1 MNKPPRSLRSL
12 PPEGAQTS
20 LGRPGGGLVHA
31 PSAPVSR
38 RQALGTLVA
47 ATAAAALAGC
57 GFQLRRIQPLKFQ
70 SVELAGFTSHSPLE
84 HQLRLAIEATGTKV
98 VDSLPEAETVLRCLQ
113 ESREQVAV
121 VSTAAGQVR
130 ELNLRLRFRFRLT
143 RVRNDE
149 VLVKDAE
156 LLLTRDLTFNET
168 DALAKQQEAD
178 FLFRAMQTDMVDQVM
193 RRLAAVA
200 I

>member
-1 MNKPPRSLRSL
+1 M
-12 PPEGAQTS
+12 
-20 LGRPGGGLVHA
+20 
-31 PSAPVSR
+31 
-38 RQALGTLVA
+38 
-47 ATAAAALAGC
+47 AGC

-70 SVELAGFTSHSPLE
+70 SVELAGFASHSPLE

-98 VDSLPEAETVLRCLQ
+98 VDSLPEAETVLRCLL
-113 ESREQVAV
+113 ESRDQVAV

-130 ELNLRLRFRFRLT
+130 EVSVRLRFRFRLT
-143 RVRNDE
+143 RVRDDD
-149 VLVKDAE
+149 VLIKDSEMVLA
-156 LLLTRDLTFNET
+156 RDLTFNET

>member
-1 MNKPPRSLRSL
+1 MEL
-12 PPEGAQTS
+12 T
-20 LGRPGGGLVHA
+20 
-31 PSAPVSR
+31 
-38 RQALGTLVA
+38 
-47 ATAAAALAGC
+47 
-57 GFQLRRIQPLKFQ
+57 GFN
-70 SVELAGFTSHSPLE
+70 SHSPFE
-84 HQLRLAIEATGTKV
+84 HQLRLAIEASGTKV
-98 VDSLPEAETVLRCLQ
+98 VGSLPEAEVVLRCLL

-130 ELNLRLRFRFRLT
+130 EINLRLRFRFKLT
-143 RVRNDE
+143 RVRDDE
-149 VLVKDAE
+149 TLIKDSEMVLA
-156 LLLTRDLTFNET
+156 RDLTFNET

>member
-12 PPEGAQTS
+12 PPEGAQTA
-20 LGRPGGGLVHA
+20 LGRPGGGLGRRELLLLGA
-31 PSAPVSR
+31 SAF
-38 RQALGTLVA
+38 AGFM
-47 ATAAAALAGC
+47 LAGC

-70 SVELAGFTSHSPLE
+70 SVKLSGFPSHSPFE
-84 HQLRLAIEATGTKV
+84 HQLRLAIEASGTKV
-98 VDSLPEAETVLRCLQ
+98 VDSLPEAETVLYCLQ
-113 ESREQVAV
+113 EARDQVAV

-130 ELNLRLRFRFRLT
+130 EISVRLRFRFKLT
-143 RVRNDE
+143 RVRDEE
-149 VLVKDAE
+149 VLIKDSE
-156 LLLTRDLTFNET
+156 LALARDLTFNET

-178 FLFRAMQTDMVDQVM
+178 FLLRAMQTDLVDQVM